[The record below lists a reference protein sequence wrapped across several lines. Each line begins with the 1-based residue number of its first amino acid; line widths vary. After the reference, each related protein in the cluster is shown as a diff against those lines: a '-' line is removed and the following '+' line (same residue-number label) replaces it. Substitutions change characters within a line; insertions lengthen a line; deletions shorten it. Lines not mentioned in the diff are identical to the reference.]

1 MTAFSQL
8 KKADGTLVD
17 FEPVEQP
24 PAKRPS
30 RWSIANWPVRWKVFA
45 IVLVPLVL
53 AGAFGGLRIYSSATD
68 ARDLRRA
75 ADRAEMVPAIEGYMA
90 SLDGAMLASSTGG
103 DTQAALTKFDS
114 SRQELQ
120 RRLADTDV
128 APDVST
134 GLNTMIGAGQAL
146 MDKVTAN
153 SVGLRDRVQAYTP
166 ILLTAEDA
174 INGSV
179 RVDDERIRAE
189 TLGLSRAVGARGQ
202 MMIQQLLVN
211 LGGELPEPELRMSM
225 NTVAG
230 TEPSTLF
237 GMSQVLGVGSPEAQK
252 LQGEFVKRMAIM
264 SDPAALL
271 VNNPDLTA
279 SIQATNEIA
288 GKIVADTST
297 AVTSAVEDQA
307 AAQRTAAIRNS
318 AIVIGAMLLALLLVI
333 LVARSLVRPL
343 RRLRDSALRVAH
355 DDLAREIDRVRAGGE
370 PAPVQPIP
378 VHTSEEVGQVAHAV
392 DELHE
397 QAVLL
402 AGEQARLQLQ
412 VSDMFETLSR
422 RSRSLVDQ
430 QLSLID
436 RLERNEEDPDR
447 LESLFRL
454 DHLAARMRR
463 NGANLLVLAGA
474 RVPRDQVEPVP
485 VSAIINAAA
494 SEVEDYTRVVTAT
507 VPDSEIHGTI
517 AGDLVHLLAE
527 LLDNALRYS
536 PPISQVR
543 VSAVHTGNGGLVIE
557 VSDIGI
563 GMTETDLRV
572 ANTRLQSGGEV
583 NPYTARHMGLFVV
596 GRLASQH
603 GLVVRLRST
612 IAGEPNSGTTAGVF
626 VPSELLVGAQ
636 APDQFGEP
644 EYGRPADAHAGIH
657 TALALDEDHDYSD
670 YVDQYT
676 DYVDQPGQEYLNGHS
691 DVPVALLPQRNPGA
705 SGISDIPTSLAPPAA
720 EEPEE
725 EDGWPAEELWP
736 EDSMPAQTAEPVP
749 WGQPAAQEPDAD
761 RAGETE
767 RAPIDTSAFFASRAQ
782 AVSNGVPA
790 QEAVAEPQPQA
801 PSQAEQPVAVESPE
815 PEPSRHSVHEP
826 SPTAG
831 ADDAI
836 YQRMLSEWLVDP
848 TELAR
853 SDDLNW
859 ESVWDHGWSAA
870 AAAEDAPVSEH
881 TDEGLPVRE
890 PGARL
895 VPGAVDSAGTD
906 RASNGGRHFNGGAH
920 RSHDSDDE
928 VASAAEFETGDR
940 PIPPRDPDA
949 VRASIS
955 NHFGGVHAG
964 RSHAQDTRGT
974 DRE

>member
-8 KKADGTLVD
+8 KKADGTVVD
-17 FEPVEQP
+17 FEPKPQR

-30 RWSIANWPVRWKVFA
+30 RWSMTNWPVRWKVFA

-53 AGAFGGLRIYSSATD
+53 AGTFGGLRIYSSATD
-68 ARDLRRA
+68 AADLRRA
-75 ADRAEMVPAIEGYMA
+75 ADRAEMVPAIESYMGA
-90 SLDGAMLASSTGG
+90 LDAAMLASSTGG
-103 DTQAALTKFDS
+103 DTQSALSKFDTA
-114 SRQELQ
+114 RQNLQ
-120 RRLADTDV
+120 RRLTDTDV
-128 APDVST
+128 VPDVSKAVT
-134 GLNTMIGAGQAL
+134 TMIGAGQAL

-153 SVGLRDRVQAYTP
+153 SIGLRDRVQAYTP

-179 RVDDERIRAE
+179 RVEDERIRAE

-211 LGGELPEPELRMSM
+211 LGGELPDPELRMSM
-225 NTVAG
+225 TTVAG

-237 GMSQVLGVGSPEAQK
+237 GMSQVLGIGSPEAGK
-252 LQGEFVKRMAIM
+252 LQQEFVKRMAIM
-264 SDPAALL
+264 SDPAAVL
-271 VNNPDLTA
+271 VNNPDLSA
-279 SIQATNEIA
+279 SIQATNQIA
-288 GKIVADTST
+288 NKMVADTSK
-297 AVTSAVEDQA
+297 AVTDAVESEA
-307 AAQRTAAIRNS
+307 AAQRTAAIRDT
-318 AIVIGAMLLALLLVI
+318 AIVVGAMLVALLLVI

-343 RRLRDSALRVAH
+343 RRLRDSALKVAH

-370 PAPVQPIP
+370 AGHVAPIP
-378 VHTSEEVGQVAHAV
+378 VYTSEEVGQVAHAV

-397 QAVLL
+397 QAVML
-402 AGEQARLQLQ
+402 ASEQSQLQLQ

-436 RLERNEEDPDR
+436 RLERNEEDPER

-474 RVPRDQVEPVP
+474 KVPRDQAEPVP

-507 VPDSEIHGTI
+507 VPDSEVIGAV

-563 GMTETDLRV
+563 GMTEPDLRV

-596 GRLASQH
+596 GRLASHH

-626 VPSELLVGAQ
+626 VPGDLLVVAGAG
-636 APDQFGEP
+636 PDQFGEP
-644 EYGRPADAHAGIH
+644 EYGAPADAHAGIH
-657 TALALDEDHDYSD
+657 TALALDEDHDFGD
-670 YVDQYT
+670 YVEEPGHEYT
-676 DYVDQPGQEYLNGHS
+676 NGHG

-705 SGISDIPTSLAPPAA
+705 SGISDIPASLAQPA
-720 EEPEE
+720 EEEPADE
-725 EDGWPAEELWP
+725 WPAEEQWP
-736 EDSMPAQTAEPVP
+736 EDSMPAQTEEVPP
-749 WGQPAAQEPDAD
+749 WGQRLAPQPDAD
-761 RAGETE
+761 RA
-767 RAPIDTSAFFASRAQ
+767 PVDTSAFFASRAQ
-782 AVSNGVPA
+782 AASNGVPA
-790 QEAVAEPQPQA
+790 SPEVEEPQPQSPA
-801 PSQAEQPVAVESPE
+801 QAQPTAASEEPQPE
-815 PEPSRHSVHEP
+815 PTGHAVDEPSA
-826 SPTAG
+826 TAG

-836 YQRMLSEWLVDP
+836 YQKMLSEWLVDP
-848 TELAR
+848 TDLAK

-870 AAAEDAPVSEH
+870 AAAEEAPVAEH
-881 TDEGLPVRE
+881 TEEGLPVRE

-895 VPGAVDSAGTD
+895 VPGAVDAT
-906 RASNGGRHFNGGAH
+906 RPSNGAAHTNGGAH
-920 RSHDSDDE
+920 RSDHDDDE
-928 VASAAEFETGDR
+928 VPSAAEFGTGGG
-940 PIPPRDPDA
+940 PIPSRDPEA

-955 NHFGGVHAG
+955 NHFGGVRAG
-964 RSHAQDTRGT
+964 RSHAQETRGT
-974 DRE
+974 DNE

>member
-8 KKADGTLVD
+8 KAADGTVVD
-17 FEPVEQP
+17 FEPQP
-24 PAKRPS
+24 QRPAKRPS

-53 AGAFGGLRIYSSATD
+53 AGTFGGLRIYSSAIQ
-68 ARDLRRA
+68 AADLRRA
-75 ADRAEMVPAIEGYMA
+75 ADRAEMVPAIESYMGA
-90 SLDGAMLASSTGG
+90 LDGAMLASSTGG
-103 DTQAALTKFDS
+103 DTQGALTKFDTA
-114 SRQELQ
+114 RQELQ
-120 RRLADTDV
+120 RRLTDTDIV
-128 APDVST
+128 PDVSKGVT
-134 GLNTMIGAGQAL
+134 TMIGAGQAL

-153 SVGLRDRVQAYTP
+153 SIGLRDRVQAYTP

-211 LGGELPEPELRMSM
+211 LGGELPDPELRMSM
-225 NTVAG
+225 TTVAG

-237 GMSQVLGVGSPEAQK
+237 GMSQVLGIGSPEAQK
-252 LQGEFVKRMAIM
+252 LQQEFVKRMAIM
-264 SDPAALL
+264 SDPAAVL
-271 VNNPDLTA
+271 VNNPELSA
-279 SIQATNEIA
+279 SIQVTNQIA
-288 GKIVADTST
+288 NKMVADTSK
-297 AVTSAVEDQA
+297 AVTDAVESEA
-307 AAQRTAAIRNS
+307 AAQRTAAIRDT
-318 AIVIGAMLLALLLVI
+318 AIVVGAMLVALLLVI

-343 RRLRDSALRVAH
+343 RRLRDSALQVAH
-355 DDLAREIDRVRAGGE
+355 DDLARELDRVRAGGE
-370 PAPVQPIP
+370 PGHVQPIP
-378 VHTSEEVGQVAHAV
+378 VYTSEEVGQVAHAV

-402 AGEQARLQLQ
+402 AGEQSRLQLQ

-436 RLERNEEDPDR
+436 RLERNEEDPER

-474 RVPRDQVEPVP
+474 KVPREQAEPVP

-507 VPDSEIHGTI
+507 VPDSEVIGAI

-543 VSAVHTGNGGLVIE
+543 VSAVHAGNGGLVIE

-563 GMTETDLRV
+563 GMTEPDLRV

-626 VPSELLVGAQ
+626 VPGELLVVAGA
-636 APDQFGEP
+636 APDQYGEP

-657 TALALDEDHDYSD
+657 TALALDEDHDFSD
-670 YVDQYT
+670 YVEEPGHEYT
-676 DYVDQPGQEYLNGHS
+676 NGHG
-691 DVPVALLPQRNPGA
+691 DVPVSLLPQRNPGA
-705 SGISDIPTSLAPPAA
+705 SGISDIPASLAEPAA
-720 EEPEE
+720 EEPQDE
-725 EDGWPAEELWP
+725 WPAEELWP
-736 EDSMPAQTAEPVP
+736 EDSMPAQTDEVPP
-749 WGQPAAQEPDAD
+749 WGQRRAPQPEVD
-761 RAGETE
+761 RA
-767 RAPIDTSAFFASRAQ
+767 PVDTSAFFASRGQ
-782 AVSNGVPA
+782 AASNGSPTPPEVEESQPQPPA
-790 QEAVAEPQPQA
+790 QVQPLA
-801 PSQAEQPVAVESPE
+801 APEPSQAEPA
-815 PEPSRHSVHEP
+815 RHAVHEP
-826 SPTAG
+826 SETAG

-836 YQRMLSEWLVDP
+836 YQKMLSEWLVDP
-848 TELAR
+848 TDLAK

-859 ESVWDHGWSAA
+859 ESVWDHGWSVA
-870 AAAEDAPVSEH
+870 AAAEEAPVTEH
-881 TDEGLPVRE
+881 TEEGLPVRK

-895 VPGAVDSAGTD
+895 VPGAVDVAEPDGPSL
-906 RASNGGRHFNGGAH
+906 RARRTNGGAH
-920 RSHDSDDE
+920 RSDNGDDE
-928 VASAAEFETGDR
+928 VASAAEFGTGGG
-940 PIPPRDPDA
+940 PIPSRDPDA

-955 NHFGGVHAG
+955 NHFGGVRAG
-964 RSHAQDTRGT
+964 RSQAQEARGT
-974 DRE
+974 DNE

>member
-1 MTAFSQL
+1 MTAISQL
-8 KKADGTLVD
+8 RPDGTTVD
-17 FEPVEQP
+17 SEPATQR

-53 AGAFGGLRIYSSATD
+53 AGTFGGLRIYSSATE
-68 ARDLRRA
+68 AADLRRA
-75 ADRAEMVPAIEGYMA
+75 ADRAEMVPAIEGYMS
-90 SLDGAMLASSTGG
+90 SLDAAMLASSTGG
-103 DTQAALTKFDS
+103 DTQAALTKFDA
-114 SRQELQ
+114 SRQDLQ
-120 RRLADTDV
+120 RRLTDSDI
-128 APDVST
+128 APDVSK
-134 GLNTMIGAGQAL
+134 GVNTMIGAGQAL

-153 SVGLRDRVQAYTP
+153 NIGLRDRVQAYTP

-174 INGSV
+174 ITGSV

-189 TLGLSRAVGARGQ
+189 TLGLSRAIGARGQ
-202 MMIQQLLVN
+202 MLIQQLLVN
-211 LGGELPEPELRMSM
+211 LGGELPEPELRTSM
-225 NTVAG
+225 ITVAG

-237 GMSQVLGVGSPEAQK
+237 GMSQVLGVGSPDAQK
-252 LQGEFVKRMAIM
+252 LQQEFVNRMTIM
-264 SDPAALL
+264 SDPAAAL
-271 VNNPDLTA
+271 VGNPDLNA
-279 SIQATNEIA
+279 SIQVTNQIA
-288 GKIVADTST
+288 NKIIGDTST
-297 AVTSAVEDQA
+297 TVTGAVESEA
-307 AAQRTAAIRNS
+307 SAQRTAAIRDS
-318 AIVIGAMLLALLLVI
+318 AIVVVAMLLVLLLVI

-343 RRLRDSALRVAH
+343 RLLRDSALKVAH
-355 DDLAREIDRVRAGGE
+355 DDLAREIERVRGGAE
-370 PAPVQPIP
+370 PGQVEPIP
-378 VHTSEEVGQVAHAV
+378 VYTSEEVGQVAHAV

-397 QAVLL
+397 QAVML
-402 AGEQARLQLQ
+402 AGEQSRLQLQ

-436 RLERNEEDPDR
+436 RLERNEEDPER

-474 RVPRDQVEPVP
+474 KVPREQAGPVP

-507 VPDSEIHGTI
+507 VPDTEVLGAV

-563 GMTETDLRV
+563 GMTEPDLRV
-572 ANTRLQSGGEV
+572 ANTRMQSGGEV

-596 GRLASQH
+596 GRLATQR

-626 VPSELLVGAQ
+626 VPSELLVVAG
-636 APDQFGEP
+636 APDQFGGP
-644 EYGRPADAHAGIH
+644 GYSTPADAHTGVH
-657 TALALDEDHDYSD
+657 TAPALDDDHDYTD
-670 YVDQYT
+670 HLEEPGHEYT
-676 DYVDQPGQEYLNGHS
+676 NGHY
-691 DVPVALLPQRNPGA
+691 DVPVAFLPQRNPGA
-705 SGISDIPTSLAPPAA
+705 SGISDVPASLAEPPAKQ
-720 EEPEE
+720 PE
-725 EDGWPAEELWP
+725 DAWPAEELWP
-736 EDSMPAQTAEPVP
+736 ADSMPAQTAEPAP
-749 WGQPAAQEPDAD
+749 WGQPLAPRPDVD
-761 RAGETE
+761 RA
-767 RAPIDTSAFFASRAQ
+767 PVDTSAFFASRTQ
-782 AVSNGVPA
+782 AASNGFPTPPTV
-790 QEAVAEPQPQA
+790 EEPQPRSPRQ
-801 PSQAEQPVAVESPE
+801 PGPPVTFEQPVAFEHPQPE
-815 PEPSRHSVHEP
+815 AARHAVHEP

-836 YQRMLSEWLVDP
+836 YQKMLSEWLIDP

-859 ESVWDHGWSAA
+859 EFVWDHGWSAA
-870 AAAEDAPVSEH
+870 AAAEDAPVLEH
-881 TDEGLPVRE
+881 TEEGLPVRE
-890 PGARL
+890 PGVRL
-895 VPGAVDSAGTD
+895 VPGAVDSEDAVGAP
-906 RASNGGRHFNGGAH
+906 RGGHHLNGGAH
-920 RSHDSDDE
+920 RSDHGNDE
-928 VASAAEFETGDR
+928 VPSAAEFGTGGG
-940 PIPPRDPDA
+940 PIPPRDPNA

-955 NHFGGVHAG
+955 NHFGGVRAG
-964 RSHAQDTRGT
+964 RSHARETRGT
-974 DRE
+974 DNE